1 MLTIGLT
8 GDVGAGKSTLCRV
21 WQGMGATIIDA
32 DTVAREM
39 WKLPEIQEK
48 AGARW
53 GEGFFT
59 GDWKDIF
66 ARIAAKIFTDDAEYD
81 FASGLLHQATIKEL
95 KDRAAAAS
103 GWVVV
108 EIPLLYESGVPLWFD
123 GVVFAA
129 ASVEKRI
136 ERNQKRNWD
145 ENEVR
150 RRDAKLLPREEKI
163 KRADWVL
170 ENTGTLA
177 EWENKARELGK
188 FFLKMDSQRSKQI
201 KI

>member
-21 WQGMGATIIDA
+21 WSGMGAAVFDA
-32 DTVAREM
+32 DTIARDL
-39 WKLPEIQEK
+39 WKRQDVQREAEQ
-48 AGARW
+48 RW
-53 GEGFFT
+53 GNGFFK
-59 GDWKDIF
+59 GEWKDVL
-66 ARIAAKIFTDDAEYD
+66 ARIAAKIFTDDAEYT
-81 FASGLLHQATIKEL
+81 FASQLLHGATMKEL
-95 KDRAAAAS
+95 RRLIDAS
-103 GWVVV
+103 TGWVVA
-108 EIPLLYESGVPLWFD
+108 EIPLLYECGAADWFD

-136 ERNQKRNWD
+136 ERNKKRSWD

-150 RRDAKLLPREEKI
+150 RRDAKLMPREDKI

-177 EWENKARELGK
+177 EWEQKARSLGEM
-188 FFLKMDSQRSKQI
+188 FLKMDSAKR
-201 KI
+201 